1 MVVILGHIDHGK
13 TSLLSAIRKIQFTEE
28 KPGGIIT
35 QHIGAY
41 QIEVP
46 LEEEPKSRESEAN
59 RGIPRI
65 TRDDFATRKITF
77 LDTPGHEAFSQM
89 RSRGA
94 KVADIGILIIDA
106 GAGVQAQT
114 KEAIFH
120 IKQSGISPIVVLNK
134 IDRPEANPEKVKR
147 ELVKEEILVESMG
160 GKIPSVE
167 VSSKTGQGIPEL
179 LELILLVA
187 EMEKLETDLQK
198 PAEGVVIESYLDNL
212 RGPTSTLLVTLGVL
226 KTGEIVGTRS
236 AFTKIKSLESFQKK
250 SIGEAFPSDPVI
262 VFGFN
267 QVPRIGEEFRV
278 FADLESAQN
287 YLKIAEKKVPE
298 ALEISEGQR
307 ILNLIIKADVVG
319 SLEAIEGILI
329 NLPQEKV
336 ILRTLKSEVG
346 NINESDLK
354 LAAGGKAIILGFRV
368 KIDIVAKKISERDK
382 IKIMTF
388 EVIYDLVEEVRKLME
403 RFTMAE
409 EVRTDLGKMKV
420 LVKFL
425 ATKNR
430 QIIGGRV
437 TEGEVQKGAS
447 IEVIRNE
454 EKIGSGRLINLQR
467 NKKDADL
474 ISRGEECGILFE
486 GNVKIEEG
494 DVLIFYKEERIKNLL

>member
-1 MVVILGHIDHGK
+1 
-13 TSLLSAIRKIQFTEE
+13 
-28 KPGGIIT
+28 
-35 QHIGAY
+35 
-41 QIEVP
+41 
-46 LEEEPKSRESEAN
+46 
-59 RGIPRI
+59 
-65 TRDDFATRKITF
+65 
-77 LDTPGHEAFSQM
+77 
-89 RSRGA
+89 
-94 KVADIGILIIDA
+94 
-106 GAGVQAQT
+106 
-114 KEAIFH
+114 
-120 IKQSGISPIVVLNK
+120 
-134 IDRPEANPEKVKR
+134 
-147 ELVKEEILVESMG
+147 
-160 GKIPSVE
+160 
-167 VSSKTGQGIPEL
+167 
-179 LELILLVA
+179 LLVA

-212 RGPTSTLLVTLGVL
+212 RGPTSTLLLTLGVL

-236 AFTKIKSLESFQKK
+236 AFTKIKSLEDFQKK
-250 SIGEAFPSDPVI
+250 SIKEAFPSDPVI

-267 QVPRIGEEFRV
+267 RVPKIGEEFRV

-287 YLKIAEKKVPE
+287 YLKIAEEKVPE
-298 ALEISEGQR
+298 VLEISEGQR

-329 NLPQEKV
+329 NLPREKV
-336 ILRTLKSEVG
+336 ILRILKSEVG

-368 KIDIVAKKISERDK
+368 KSDAVAKKISEREK

-388 EVIYDLVEEVRKLME
+388 EVIYALVEEIRKLME

-420 LVKFL
+420 LAKFL
-425 ATKNR
+425 AEKNR

-437 TEGEVQKGAS
+437 TEGEIQKGAS
-447 IEVIRNE
+447 IEVWRSE

-486 GNVKIEEG
+486 GDVKIEEG
-494 DVLIFYKEERIKNLL
+494 DVLLFYKEEKRKNLL

>member
-1 MVVILGHIDHGK
+1 MEKKSQTIITRPPIVVILGHIDHGK
-13 TSLLSAIRKIQFTEE
+13 SSLLEAIKDFRITAKES
-28 KPGGIIT
+28 GGIT

-41 QIEVP
+41 QIE
-46 LEEEPKSRESEAN
+46 EKK
-59 RGIPRI
+59 
-65 TRDDFATRKITF
+65 RKITF

-94 KVADIGILIIDA
+94 KIADIAVLVIDA
-106 GAGVQAQT
+106 TEGLKPQT
-114 KEAIFH
+114 KEVLLK
-120 IKQSGISPIVVLNK
+120 IKETKIPFIVALNK
-134 IDRPEANPEKVKR
+134 IDKPEANPEKVKR
-147 ELVKEEILVESMG
+147 ELVKEEILVVSMG

-212 RGPTSTLLVTLGVL
+212 RGPTSTLLLTVGVL

-236 AFTKIKSLESFQKK
+236 AFTKIKSLENFQKK
-250 SIGEAFPSDPVI
+250 SIEKAFPSDPVI

-267 QVPRIGEEFRV
+267 QVPKIGEEFRV
-278 FADLESAQN
+278 FADLESAQD

-298 ALEISEGQR
+298 VLEISEGQR

-336 ILRTLKSEVG
+336 ILRILKSEVG

-354 LAAGGKAIILGFRV
+354 LATGGKAIILGFRV
-368 KIDIVAKKISERDK
+368 KIDVVAKKISEREK
-382 IKIMTF
+382 IKIITF

-403 RFTMAE
+403 RFTIAE
-409 EVRTDLGKMKV
+409 EFRTDLGKMKV
-420 LVKFL
+420 LAKFL
-425 ATKNR
+425 AEKNR

-454 EKIGSGRLINLQR
+454 ERVGSGRLINLQR

-486 GNVKIEEG
+486 GDVKIEEG
-494 DVLIFYKEERIKNLL
+494 DILIFYKEERRKNLL